1 LKNLI
6 FAYRTAIL
14 TAAAGI
20 FAAFVAATAHADS
33 VQLARANP
41 PCDAPLN
48 LVRLARPLPRVA
60 AKIAAHR
67 PLVIVAIGS
76 SSTAGAGASSKAAT
90 YPARL
95 AVELKRRF
103 PGTPVTVLNRGI
115 GGEEVADM
123 LKRFDKAVV
132 AAHPDLVLWQLGTN
146 SVIRN
151 HPLNDH
157 GAAIRAG
164 LEKIRA
170 AGADAVLIDPQFAPK
185 VIAKPHFERMI
196 ELIAITAKS
205 EDADLFRRF
214 AVMKRWHVRDRLTF
228 DTFVSPDG
236 LHMNDWSYA
245 CMAKG
250 LGAAIAEAAQR
261 PVISA
266 TTGPRMVP

>member
-1 LKNLI
+1 LQNLS

-14 TAAAGI
+14 TAAAGL
-20 FAAFVAATAHADS
+20 FAAVVAATAHADS

-115 GGEEVADM
+115 GGEEVAAM
-123 LKRFDKAVV
+123 LNRFD
-132 AAHPDLVLWQLGTN
+132 
-146 SVIRN
+146 
-151 HPLNDH
+151 
-157 GAAIRAG
+157 
-164 LEKIRA
+164 
-170 AGADAVLIDPQFAPK
+170 
-185 VIAKPHFERMI
+185 
-196 ELIAITAKS
+196 
-205 EDADLFRRF
+205 
-214 AVMKRWHVRDRLTF
+214 
-228 DTFVSPDG
+228 
-236 LHMNDWSYA
+236 
-245 CMAKG
+245 
-250 LGAAIAEAAQR
+250 
-261 PVISA
+261 
-266 TTGPRMVP
+266 